1 MKKIYYKPET
11 KIVEVQLAQIIAGS
25 LQGMAADGGDVQV
38 IDENATGAG
47 MSRRSV
53 WDEEGENY

>member
-11 KIVEVQLAQIIAGS
+11 EIVEVQLAQIIAGS
-25 LQGMAADGGDVQV
+25 LQGMATEGGDVEV

-47 MSRRSV
+47 MSRRSG
-53 WDEEGENY
+53 WDEDY

>member
-25 LQGMAADGGDVQV
+25 LQGMAADGGNVEV
-38 IDENATGAG
+38 IDENATGEG
-47 MSRRSV
+47 MSRRSF
-53 WDEEGENY
+53 WDEDY

>member
-25 LQGMAADGGDVQV
+25 LQGMAEEGGNVEV
-38 IDENATGAG
+38 IDDNATDAG
-47 MSRRSV
+47 MSRGGF
-53 WDEEGENY
+53 WDDDY

>member
-11 KIVEVQLAQIIAGS
+11 EIVEVQLAQIIAGS
-25 LQGMAADGGDVQV
+25 LQGMATDGGDVEV

-47 MSRRSV
+47 MSRRSG
-53 WDEEGENY
+53 WDEDY

>member
-25 LQGMAADGGDVQV
+25 LEGMAEDGGPVEV

-53 WDEEGENY
+53 WDEDY

>member
-25 LQGMAADGGDVQV
+25 LEGMAEEGGPVEV

-53 WDEEGENY
+53 WDEDY